1 MARKEKIVNVIDG
14 GVSKSFKIRQFS
26 ATQGERVKFKLML
39 LLGAD
44 TDLSKLQTNDDNPTA
59 LASTMLNAVANKP
72 YEKVQELL
80 DEVLSCISI
89 VTDGNIETQLTPE
102 LVDGF
107 IDEASTLTSL
117 RGEVIKFN
125 NFFPQNGS
133 SGSNEFPA
141 PEVTIKRQK

>member
-1 MARKEKIVNVIDG
+1 MARKEKIINVIDG

-26 ATQGERVKFKLML
+26 ASQGERVKFKMML

-44 TDLSKLQTNDDNPTA
+44 TDISKLQSNDDNPTA

-80 DEVLSCISI
+80 DEVLSCISV
-89 VTDGNIETQLTPE
+89 VTDGGIETQLTPE

-107 IDEASTLTSL
+107 IDESATLTKL

-133 SGSNEFPA
+133 SDSNESPA
-141 PEVTIKRQK
+141 PSVTIKRQK